1 MFLHL
6 IECLHYRSNVN
17 VPQQLALCEAWR
29 GLGALA
35 EELPW
40 SWLLTI
46 SEESERSY
54 CNSLVRASRFTES

>member
-1 MFLHL
+1 MDVFLHL

-35 EELPW
+35 EELH
-40 SWLLTI
+40 S
-46 SEESERSY
+46 
-54 CNSLVRASRFTES
+54 FTELRVDY